1 MMRVRGAVWAALVAA
16 STVLVTACGGGGD
29 PDKADSTRKAAPVTG
44 SAKQVPG
51 RADLMAF
58 MKETADAGKGFSLKD
73 ATALGRYIYPGA
85 AEGYVVCFEN
95 EVPDLEAVD
104 LYAVPDKE
112 NCPARLGGKAPAP
125 RVPDLSGKQVEES
138 LVEVLVTGYNPKRV
152 KVVEADDP
160 GRVIEPKPAAKW
172 RVCAQ
177 KPRAGT
183 VFDAS
188 DELRLEAAK
197 KCP

>member
-1 MMRVRGAVWAALVAA
+1 MMRVRGAAWVALVAA
-16 STVLVTACGGGGD
+16 LAVLATACGGSGD
-29 PDKADSTRKAAPVTG
+29 PDKSDSARKAAPAPG
-44 SAKQVPG
+44 KAKPVPG

-58 MKETADAGKGFSLKD
+58 MKETADTGKGFALKD
-73 ATALGRYIYPGA
+73 ATALGRYIYPA
-85 AEGYVVCFEN
+85 AAKGYVVCFEK
-95 EVPDLEAVD
+95 EVPDLAAVD

-112 NCPARLGGKAPAP
+112 NCPARPGGKAPAL
-125 RVPDLSGKQVEES
+125 RVPDLNGKQVEES
-138 LVEVLVTGYNPKRV
+138 LVEALVTGYNPKRV
-152 KVVEADDP
+152 KVAEAGDP

-188 DELRLEAAK
+188 DGLRLQAAK